1 MEKKDNILREAGTL
15 ERIYNANHYSG
26 FYPCFCLSALYKLQ
40 DGLELSSSEWEQLM
54 VSAISSFVLNHG
66 ALCSGVVG
74 EDGQHPTFVRLES
87 LDLDQLIEFSTVDTN
102 ENLESALLQTLDGLH
117 SKKWTRL
124 HEMPGWK
131 VILLGHAGH
140 TNQVFVILAAHHAF
154 MDGQGGM
161 VFHREL
167 LRALNS
173 EKKINFFK
181 NAPVQESLVKVP
193 PSVKLPP
200 PVEDL
205 MGIPTTW
212 GFHAHNLWGAIRPA
226 WLRNPFAENPWTG
239 NPVTQDC
246 VSNYQSRTRLSR
258 IEQSD
263 LQRLLTRCKENHITP
278 TSLFQA
284 IAVAVLAKLVP
295 PHSFFGHSPYSLRKW
310 TGSDPVKDIVNQTG
324 DSGCLYQKTWIS
336 AFKNSSGNK
345 SDETALLWKIAKFHR
360 EQLTKEL
367 AQVPVNNGL
376 ATLGR
381 YTDRH
386 AANAKCIGQ
395 VRPLTFEVSNLGR
408 IDLEQTGEAPN
419 QSTENTP
426 SPQKHMRVSRMT
438 FTQSAMVNCAPLT
451 LSIVSMSDG
460 LAVSTSWQPEALDET
475 IAERFCEGIS
485 DWLAYL
491 GSES

>member
-1 MEKKDNILREAGTL
+1 M
-15 ERIYNANHYSG
+15 
-26 FYPCFCLSALYKLQ
+26 
-40 DGLELSSSEWEQLM
+40 
-54 VSAISSFVLNHG
+54 SFT
-66 ALCSGVVG
+66 
-74 EDGQHPTFVRLES
+74 Q
-87 LDLDQLIEFSTVDTN
+87 
-102 ENLESALLQTLDGLH
+102 
-117 SKKWTRL
+117 
-124 HEMPGWK
+124 
-131 VILLGHAGH
+131 
-140 TNQVFVILAAHHAF
+140 
-154 MDGQGGM
+154 
-161 VFHREL
+161 
-167 LRALNS
+167 
-173 EKKINFFK
+173 
-181 NAPVQESLVKVP
+181 
-193 PSVKLPP
+193 
-200 PVEDL
+200 
-205 MGIPTTW
+205 
-212 GFHAHNLWGAIRPA
+212 
-226 WLRNPFAENPWTG
+226 NPWTG

-386 AANAKCIGQ
+386 AA
-395 VRPLTFEVSNLGR
+395 
-408 IDLEQTGEAPN
+408 
-419 QSTENTP
+419 
-426 SPQKHMRVSRMT
+426 
-438 FTQSAMVNCAPLT
+438 
-451 LSIVSMSDG
+451 
-460 LAVSTSWQPEALDET
+460 
-475 IAERFCEGIS
+475 
-485 DWLAYL
+485 
-491 GSES
+491 